1 MLHFEGKPQ
10 RRVGGRG
17 IAAPASGDIAA
28 TAARCTDEASTLLQ
42 ASLYIGH
49 NQDTGGEGSLS
60 GATQFRLEQQPAPGP
75 TEALSSNGGLLAVA
89 TAAADCS
96 IAVLAVFYGGP
107 RYPPETDELHPKS
120 THRKRLPDDSPR
132 TAEAGFRS
140 SFAATCSARSA
151 SRPAA
156 RSKTPRP
163 WPRMKARARPALRLI
178 VPDWTQSVP

>member
-1 MLHFEGKPQ
+1 VLHFEGKPQ

-107 RYPPETDELHPKS
+107 RYPPETDELHAKS
-120 THRKRLPDDSPR
+120 THRIN
-132 TAEAGFRS
+132 AY
-140 SFAATCSARSA
+140 
-151 SRPAA
+151 
-156 RSKTPRP
+156 
-163 WPRMKARARPALRLI
+163 RMIRRARPKPASGQASLPHVLRDRHHGRRHARKRPGLGHA
-178 VPDWTQSVP
+178 

>member
-96 IAVLAVFYGGP
+96 IAVLVVFYGGP
-107 RYPPETDELHPKS
+107 RYPPELDELHAKS
-120 THRKRLPDDSPR
+120 THRIN
-132 TAEAGFRS
+132 
-140 SFAATCSARSA
+140 ATG
-151 SRPAA
+151 
-156 RSKTPRP
+156 
-163 WPRMKARARPALRLI
+163 
-178 VPDWTQSVP
+178 